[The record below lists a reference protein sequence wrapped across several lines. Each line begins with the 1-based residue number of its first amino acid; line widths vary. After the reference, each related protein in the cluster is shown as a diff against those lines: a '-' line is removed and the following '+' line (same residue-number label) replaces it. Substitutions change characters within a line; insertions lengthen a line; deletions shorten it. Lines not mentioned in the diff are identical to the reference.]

1 MTTAELSLYLH
12 RETQRRQYR
21 VLHRQLAAA
30 LALKAHISPDAN
42 YLVPTLGQ
50 PGDRNNL
57 EALGSWIATD
67 MDIVNMNPKDALD
80 HLYKCLA
87 RCLAS

>member
-1 MTTAELSLYLH
+1 MTTLELSLYLC
-12 RETQRRQYR
+12 RETQRRQHR
-21 VLHRQLAAA
+21 VQHRQLAAA

-42 YLVPTLGQ
+42 FLVPTLGQ

-57 EALGSWIATD
+57 EALGSWIARDTA
-67 MDIVNMNPKDALD
+67 IVDLNLKDALD